1 MSKRLSL
8 ILKDAD
14 EAVIAPYLDAAT
26 AEFDMLRQW
35 AELRG
40 QTGIKNDATAL
51 RALLQAGVETV
62 RNHALESGYAQLAEE
77 FNAEPAQAER
87 RVARARYT
95 ERTEAR
101 L

>member
-14 EAVIAPYLDAAT
+14 EALIASYLDAAT

-40 QTGIKNDATAL
+40 QTGIKTEAAAL
-51 RALLQAGVETV
+51 RALLQAGVEAV

-77 FNAEPAQAER
+77 FNAEPAHAER
-87 RVARARYT
+87 RVARDRYT